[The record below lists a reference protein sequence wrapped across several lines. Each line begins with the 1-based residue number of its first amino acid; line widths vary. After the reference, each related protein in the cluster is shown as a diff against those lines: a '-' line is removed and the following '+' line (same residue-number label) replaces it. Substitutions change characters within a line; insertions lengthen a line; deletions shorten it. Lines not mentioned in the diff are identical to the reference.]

1 MTTLSPDAL
10 AQRIGALAREADQA
24 TASGNP
30 AHAAR
35 CWQRLLALSP
45 GQPQA
50 MARLAQCH
58 LALGDIGSA
67 RGVLEEVVALKP
79 DLAMAHALM
88 ARVHVADGQPDRA
101 IEALDRAI
109 RHDAFAWG
117 ALFEKARLL
126 EAAGRKREAALCWST
141 GLQLLPADAARAP
154 QLQDTIASA
163 RAASIAN
170 QQELRDFL
178 EARTSGLRQ
187 QENRRD
193 LERFEHCLDIVTGK
207 RRFVTANPIN
217 LPMPQL
223 PAIQFFH
230 REDFDWVPA
239 VEAAT
244 PRILAELEAVSGGDR
259 AGFEPYVQ
267 TRPGDPAGQFSEL
280 DRNLSWGAYF
290 LWKHGRRI
298 DAHCAACPATVA
310 AVEQAPMVHVRA
322 RAPAVFFSELQPH
335 THIPPH
341 NGATNTRLTV
351 HLPLIVP
358 DGCAFRVGDDT
369 RPWIPG
375 ELFIFDDTILHEA
388 WNRSDARRV
397 VLIFDIWHPMLT
409 ALERELVTQTVEGL
423 AEFYDDAAELGEL

>member
-1 MTTLSPDAL
+1 MTTLPPDAL
-10 AQRIGALAREADQA
+10 ARQIGSLAREAEQA
-24 TASGNP
+24 SAAGNP

-35 CWQRLLALSP
+35 CWQRLLAISP
-45 GQPQA
+45 RQPQA
-50 MARLAQCH
+50 MARLAQCQ
-58 LALGDIGSA
+58 LALGDADAA
-67 RGVLEEVVALKP
+67 RATLQDAIEVEPA
-79 DLAMAHALM
+79 LAMAHALM
-88 ARVHVADGQPDRA
+88 ARLHAAEGRTRLA
-101 IEALDRAI
+101 IEALDLAI
-109 RHDAFAWG
+109 RHDPAAWG

-126 EAAGRKREAALCWST
+126 EADGRRREAALCWSA
-141 GLQLLPADAARAP
+141 GLQALPPQAADAP
-154 QLQDTIASA
+154 GLQATLADA
-163 RAASIAN
+163 RAAAIAN
-170 QQELRDFL
+170 QRELRDFL
-178 EARTSGLRQ
+178 EARTAGLRR
-187 QENRRD
+187 QERTRD
-193 LERFEHCLDIVTGK
+193 VSRFEHCLDIVTGK

-217 LPMPQL
+217 LPMPEL

-244 PRILAELEAVSGGDR
+244 PRILAELEAVSSGDR

-267 TRPGDPAGQFSEL
+267 TRPGDAAGQFSDL

-322 RAPAVFFSELQPH
+322 RAPAVFFSELQPN

-358 DGCAFRVGDDT
+358 EGCALRVGDDT
-369 RPWIPG
+369 RHWVPG
-375 ELFIFDDTILHEA
+375 ELLIFDDTILHEA

-409 ALERELVTQTVEGL
+409 QVERELVTLTVEGL
-423 AEFYDDAAELGEL
+423 VEFYDGAPELGEL